1 MNQRG
6 GGTAADLVNTLDADA
21 LTRILGD
28 WGEIDTPWKVDAP
41 SAQLFEDG
49 RVGRMAE
56 TLLLRRVER
65 SRSICLINIL
75 TATDEVMP
83 SSSHSSANESL
94 IDESTRTL
102 STDAAI
108 DTSCMTLSIY
118 YHTD

>member
-1 MNQRG
+1 MAGIVLAASRTADSIWAVSKMPAAALSLAELLPSE
-6 GGTAADLVNTLDADA
+6 GTN
-21 LTRILGD
+21 
-28 WGEIDTPWKVDAP
+28 
-41 SAQLFEDG
+41 G
-49 RVGRMAE
+49 R
-56 TLLLRRVER
+56 ER

-102 STDAAI
+102 STDAAM